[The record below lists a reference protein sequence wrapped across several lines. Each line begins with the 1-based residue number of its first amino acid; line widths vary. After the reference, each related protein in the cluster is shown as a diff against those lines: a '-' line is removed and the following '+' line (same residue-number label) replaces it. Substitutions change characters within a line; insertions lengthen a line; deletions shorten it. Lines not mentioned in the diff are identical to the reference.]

1 MGNSMKTKIPKDP
14 EGYLLNPEDWSEN
27 AAYELAGEEG
37 IKLDDEYW
45 PIFKFIRSYYD
56 EHGITPDVRHL
67 LKHLAIEHGYDKKQ
81 AKKYLFKLFP
91 YGYVKQACKIS
102 GMKRPRAWSTG

>member
-1 MGNSMKTKIPKDP
+1 MKIKIPRDA

-27 AAYELAGEEG
+27 IASKLAAEEG
-37 IKLDDEYW
+37 IELGDEYW
-45 PIFKFIRSYYD
+45 PILKFVRTYYD

-67 LKHLAIEHGYDKKQ
+67 LKQLATDQGYDKKQ
-81 AKKYLFKLFP
+81 AKKYLFNLFP
-91 YGYVKQACKIS
+91 YGYVKQTCKIS